1 MKNTSVSLRHCGS
14 AQASL
19 LTKEGWTALRRT
31 RWFLAPLLTKEGWTA
46 FRRTGWFLAPLLT
59 KEGWTAF
66 RRTGWFSPLRHLAS
80 LRLCVM
86 LLLFTA
92 GIAAQSIPAPKDT
105 LGFTPGDDRKLAS
118 WAQVVDY
125 FKKLDAASDRMVFE
139 EIGKTTMG
147 APFVYATV
155 SSPANIRALEY
166 YRGINDKLADP
177 RIIQKMRAKPD
188 DVAKSL
194 VKEGKTIVLITFGIH
209 STEVGSTLSSM
220 LIAHRLTSS
229 NEPEIKKI
237 LDNTIIL
244 LVPSLNPDGVD
255 IVKNWYDKT
264 LGTPYEGTTPP
275 ELYHKYVGHDNNR
288 DWYAFTQVETQL
300 TVDKIHNV
308 WHPQI
313 VHDVHQQGANGARL
327 FLPPYMDPV
336 EPNVPKQIVEGF
348 TELGQWMANDLRKKG
363 LQGITT
369 GTTYDAWTP
378 ARAYSH
384 YHGGVRIL
392 SETASARIASPI
404 TVKFEDLRGASGG
417 LDAKKESDKFGPLWK
432 GGEWK
437 LRNIT
442 DYMTS
447 AAFSLLTHAA
457 DNRERWLSRFYEIG
471 KEAVRPRQRGELF
484 AYIIPKPVESE
495 SDRLLPSMQLSVDM
509 RRHALTSI
517 LRRAGIHIEY
527 PEAFSIGNKE
537 YRSGAAVIRMDQ
549 PYAAFAKA
557 MFERQVY
564 PNLLDNAGHPIAPYD
579 VTAHT
584 LPLLMNVE
592 VEEVNQSF
600 QYQLPK
606 GGFGSGSGSGCGGS
620 NPPRYAIYKSSIPS
634 MDEGWTRFLFRNG
647 GGYRIGCSPIIDNV
661 SDSDLKSAVD
671 RRLDGRLTHTI
682 VFPDQSPNQ
691 ILNGYAKGSMPDEY
705 TGGVGKEG
713 VENLKKFVEAG
724 GTLVF
729 LNESSRFAIEQ
740 FNLPV
745 KDITRGLPRKEFY
758 IPGSIL
764 RTELDTTHPIAKGMP
779 QQSIAWF
786 EDSPTFE
793 IIDTGGNASVNER
806 ASGPGIEGTLPNGRV
821 SARIV
826 AAYPKDPK
834 QILLS
839 GWALGAERLAGKAA
853 LVEVSYGKGK
863 IVLFGFRPQYRGQSL
878 ATFPLLFNAISQ

>member
-1 MKNTSVSLRHCGS
+1 MKNLSTFSRLCGLTTLQPLHLCGQFTPIHSKKVWFSLRALPLCGIVLLLTLITS
-14 AQASL
+14 AQIVPS
-19 LTKEGWTALRRT
+19 
-31 RWFLAPLLTKEGWTA
+31 
-46 FRRTGWFLAPLLT
+46 
-59 KEGWTAF
+59 
-66 RRTGWFSPLRHLAS
+66 
-80 LRLCVM
+80 
-86 LLLFTA
+86 
-92 GIAAQSIPAPKDT
+92 PKDT

-155 SSPANIRALEY
+155 SSPENLKNLERY
-166 YRGINDKLADP
+166 KVINAKLADP
-177 RIIQKMRAKPD
+177 RTIGAGTLLSPSGERRLQTAAQKLI
-188 DVAKSL
+188 SQ
-194 VKEGKTIVLITFGIH
+194 GKTIVLITCGIH

-220 LIAHRLTSS
+220 LIAHRLASS

-237 LDNTIIL
+237 LENTIIL

-264 LGTPYEGTTPP
+264 LGTPYEGTNPP

-313 VHDVHQQGANGARL
+313 VHDIHQQGANGSRL
-327 FLPPYMDPV
+327 FLPPYMQPV
-336 EPNVPKQIVEGF
+336 EPNVPKQIVEGY
-348 TELGQWMANDLRKKG
+348 TELGNYMAKTLRDKG
-363 LQGITT
+363 YVGITT
-369 GTTYDAWTP
+369 NSTYDAWTP

-392 SETASARIASPI
+392 SETASARLATP
-404 TVKFEDLRGASGG
+404 VNVNFENLRVSSDDGY
-417 LDAKKESDKFGPLWK
+417 DPKVESANFGPVWK

-442 DYMTS
+442 DYMTT
-447 AAFSLLTHAA
+447 AAFSLLNHAA
-457 DNRERWLSRFYEIG
+457 DNREKWLTRFYEIG
-471 KEAVRPRQRGELF
+471 KEAVRPRKEGELSAF
-484 AYIIPKPVESE
+484 VIPYPKEERPGVMGEDYYRRNE
-495 SDRLLPSMQLSVDM
+495 LLG
-509 RRHALTSI
+509 I
-517 LRRAGIHIEY
+517 LDRAGVEY
-527 PEAFSIGNKE
+527 YVSKSVTARTIRIPE
-537 YRSGAAVIRMDQ
+537 GATVVPASQ
-549 PYAAFAKA
+549 PYGNFAKA
-557 MFERQVY
+557 LLEKQSY
-564 PNLLDNAGHPIAPYD
+564 PNLLDSSGHPIAPYD

-584 LPLLMNVE
+584 LPLLMD
-592 VEEVNQSF
+592 VNITPIYKDF
-600 QYQLPK
+600 KKLV
-606 GGFGSGSGSGCGGS
+606 GSGRGAGRGCGSSSGDGGAHSIPNKVLYRS
-620 NPPRYAIYKSSIPS
+620 NIPS
-634 MDEGWTRFLFRNG
+634 MDEGWTRWILERQLE
-647 GGYRIGCSPIIDNV
+647 IDCRTFVETTNDKAIR
-661 SDSDLKSAVD
+661 SGRFADEAV
-671 RRLDGRLTHTI
+671 I
-682 VFPDQSPNQ
+682 FPDQSANQ

-729 LNESSRFAIEQ
+729 LNRASQFAIEQ

-745 KDITRGLPRKEFY
+745 KDVTKGLTRKELY

-764 RTELDTTHPIAKGMP
+764 RTELDLSHPIAKGMP

-786 EDSPTFE
+786 ENSPVFE
-793 IIDTGGNASVNER
+793 IVQSAGFSPSVRDESR
-806 ASGPGIEGTLPNGRV
+806 TLN
-821 SARIV
+821 ARII
-826 AAYPKDPK
+826 ARYPSDPK

-839 GWALGAERLAGKAA
+839 GWALGAEKIAGKAA
-853 LVEVSYGKGK
+853 LVEVRIGKGK
-863 IVLFGFRPQYRGQSL
+863 IILFGFRPQYRGQSL